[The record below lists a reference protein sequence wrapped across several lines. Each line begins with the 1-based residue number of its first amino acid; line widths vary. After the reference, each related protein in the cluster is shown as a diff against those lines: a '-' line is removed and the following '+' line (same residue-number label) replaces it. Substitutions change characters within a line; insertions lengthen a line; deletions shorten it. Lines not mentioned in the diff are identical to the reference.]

1 MPTFSDARPSGM
13 VSVEVPTPGA
23 LTTGAPTIDTLT
35 PGAPGPAASSDS
47 LLVRLEGF
55 EGPLDLLLDL
65 ARTQKVDLAKIS
77 ILALVEQYL
86 AVIEGAR
93 RIRLELAA
101 DWLVMAAWLAWLKSK
116 LLLPAGAEAEEAETA
131 ADVLAARLRDLQAM
145 RAAALWLG
153 ARPRLGVDVF
163 ARGAPEDHTEID
175 RSRLVLDLT
184 SLVRAYVQAARRAA
198 GTKRAYRPR
207 PISLWSVQDAL
218 GRLARLLGSVPDWTS
233 LEQFLPEELGSPLQR
248 RAALA
253 STLMAG
259 LEMARGGTLRL
270 RQEAPFGAILLRRA
284 ERGKDAAGADD
295 GADTDDVAGRTDAA
309 GAKDAA
315 GGTDAVGATDA
326 DGVTDAA
333 SGTDEAGGTD
343 GTVVQDAAGVEQ
355 RT

>member
-1 MPTFSDARPSGM
+1 MSGSSDTLSAEAP
-13 VSVEVPTPGA
+13 VSV
-23 LTTGAPTIDTLT
+23 APTSK
-35 PGAPGPAASSDS
+35 APVSVAPVSFAPVSFAPVSVAPVSASPTSADPVAPPDS
-47 LLVRLEGF
+47 LLLRLEGF

-131 ADVLAARLRDLQAM
+131 ADVLAARLRALQAM

-163 ARGAPEDHTEID
+163 ARGAPEDHTEVD
-175 RSRLVLDLT
+175 RSRLLLDLT

-198 GTKRAYRPR
+198 GTRRVYRPR
-207 PISLWSVQDAL
+207 PVSLWSVQDAL

-233 LEQFLPEELGSPLQR
+233 LDQFLPEELGSPLQR

-270 RQEAPFGAILLRRA
+270 RQEAAFGPILLRRA
-284 ERGKDAAGADD
+284 GAETD
-295 GADTDDVAGRTDAA
+295 GAETGDVPDMNGPAGKE
-309 GAKDAA
+309 GA
-315 GGTDAVGATDA
+315 V
-326 DGVTDAA
+326 
-333 SGTDEAGGTD
+333 
-343 GTVVQDAAGVEQ
+343 
-355 RT
+355 